1 MKRRWEWTR
10 VERWATL
17 DNLQIWSWWGK
28 SLSLWKSSNL
38 PRQGSFYLKLYLF
51 PFAYIFI
58 WPLWTQNFLVVYL
71 FSNKP
76 FRVQVKP
83 VRAGPGVRRIRRAAV
98 SLHGTSIPLQTLPC
112 GVKSTS
118 WRALLSPVWL
128 WHFPQRAHQVRGT
141 ELQEN
146 LSLASIYSQKACSW
160 AKPGRQFEV

>member
-1 MKRRWEWTR
+1 MNRRWEWTH
-10 VERWATL
+10 VECWATL

-98 SLHGTSIPLQTLPC
+98 SRTGPQFLCKRGPAEWSLQAGGPCSPLSDSGTFHKELIKW
-112 GVKSTS
+112 G
-118 WRALLSPVWL
+118 ALSFKRICL
-128 WHFPQRAHQVRGT
+128 
-141 ELQEN
+141 
-146 LSLASIYSQKACSW
+146 
-160 AKPGRQFEV
+160 